1 MTTPFYKV
9 CNICMSKF
17 YLALLRISIGSIF
30 LWAFFDKFLGLGFAT
45 VVGKAWIMGG
55 SPTMGYLKNAT
66 HGPFAEIFKSM
77 AGNPIVD
84 VLFMFGLFGV
94 GIAFVLGIAL
104 RFAAICGALMM
115 ALMYMSAFPPA
126 NNPLIDDHVIYAIVL
141 LVLAELKSGDTL
153 GFGKM
158 WSKGTIAN
166 SFPILR

>member
-1 MTTPFYKV
+1 MLKTL
-9 CNICMSKF
+9 
-17 YLALLRISIGSIF
+17 LALLRVAIGSIF
-30 LWAFFDKFLGLGFAT
+30 LWAFFDKLLGLGFAT
-45 VVGKAWIMGG
+45 VPAKAWIMGG

-66 HGPFAEIFKSM
+66 HGPFAQFFQGL

-104 RFAAICGALMM
+104 RFASLCGALMM

-126 NNPLIDDHVIYAIVL
+126 NNPLIDDHIIYGIVL
-141 LVLAELKSGDTL
+141 LVLAEAKAGETL
-153 GFGKM
+153 GLGKT

-166 SFPILR
+166 SLPILR